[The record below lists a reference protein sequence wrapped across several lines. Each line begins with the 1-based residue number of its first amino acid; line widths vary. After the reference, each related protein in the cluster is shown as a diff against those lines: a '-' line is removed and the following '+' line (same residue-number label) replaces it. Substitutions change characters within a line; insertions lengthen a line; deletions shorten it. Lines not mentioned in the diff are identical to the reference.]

1 MKPSKL
7 ICNLN
12 EFFLILSV
20 SELKDF
26 FLKKAKKERGSL
38 SYSTRGRTRA
48 INSWAFFTL
57 LWGGNAVLEVS
68 FRMRKRTSGEIVNK
82 REQILQIIQANTRT
96 WAFTHFPPLCLWEMN
111 GFVIL
116 TGMTLRNL
124 EVRWDAIPSQK
135 NQLSFLK
142 LSSLGSF
149 LLTSSSYCFFNS
161 YNGLASRSGHIPASC
176 LVLPGQA
183 EVVHV
188 HKGRQ

>member
-57 LWGGNAVLEVS
+57 LWGGECGFGGFFQNAEAYLGWDS
-68 FRMRKRTSGEIVNK
+68 
-82 REQILQIIQANTRT
+82 EQTRANTSNNSSKYPHLSFHSFPATVLVRNE
-96 WAFTHFPPLCLWEMN
+96 WFCDTHRDDVAQLGGAMR
-111 GFVIL
+111 
-116 TGMTLRNL
+116 RN
-124 EVRWDAIPSQK
+124 PSQK